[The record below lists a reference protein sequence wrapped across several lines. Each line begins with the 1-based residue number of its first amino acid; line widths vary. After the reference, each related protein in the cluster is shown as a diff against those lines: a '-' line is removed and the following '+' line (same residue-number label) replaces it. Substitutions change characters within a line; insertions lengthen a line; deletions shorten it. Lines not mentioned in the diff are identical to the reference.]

1 MKGKDENKEIQS
13 RREFFK
19 SAAKKVLPIL
29 GAVTLP
35 QILFSKNI
43 KEESLETDCN
53 WGCSSGCKGGCG
65 RVCSYNCTNSC
76 AGGGAMEAAKAI
88 VWVLVKDHVIEI
100 IVIDFNEHNQ
110 RA

>member
-19 SAAKKVLPIL
+19 SATKKVLPIL

-76 AGGGAMEAAKAI
+76 AGGCDGSCKGYCMGSCKRSCYR
-88 VWVLVKDHVIEI
+88 
-100 IVIDFNEHNQ
+100 NNSY
-110 RA
+110 